1 MKIGFDITALSMPKT
16 GIGQYQYNL
25 LNSLFK
31 MDSKN
36 EYCLYAFNL
45 RDNNKYTDLN
55 FEMPYKNVNMH
66 AYKIPQRL
74 ITAWWMMIRY
84 PNLEQIT
91 EDCDIYQISEI
102 CQQPTNKKTVAF
114 IHDLTTKFFPNY
126 HLIKNKILYH
136 HRFKNIKKYA
146 NAILTNSEYTKNDII
161 EHLGI
166 DAGRIFVTPFGT
178 NKRFRPLLDEDIKP
192 VLQKYNIYTP
202 YICYLGTIEP
212 RKNLNNLFKAF
223 YQLKQQESI
232 PHRLVLIGKEGWYYE
247 NIYKKINELNLD
259 GDVIKTG
266 FVPDEEIP
274 HLLNG
279 ADIFVYPSFYEGF
292 GLPVLEAMACGTPV
306 VTSQT
311 SSLPEVCGD
320 AAKYINPKKPE
331 DIAEKLFEFI
341 KSEQERDKFS
351 ELGLKRAQKF
361 SWENC
366 AKETLKVYEKV
377 ARG

>member
-31 MDSKN
+31 LDKEN
-36 EYCLYAFNL
+36 KYCLYAFNL
-45 RDNNKYTDLN
+45 RDNNKYANIN
-55 FEMPYKNVNMH
+55 FDIKYANVNMH

-74 ITAWWMMIRY
+74 ITAWWMMVRY

-102 CQQPTNKKTVAF
+102 CQQPTKKKTIAF
-114 IHDLTTKFFPNY
+114 IHDLTTIFFPEY
-126 HLIKNKILYH
+126 HLFKNKILYH

-146 NAILTNSEYTKNDII
+146 NAIFTNSEYTKNDII

-166 DAGRIFVTPFGT
+166 KADRIFVTPFGT
-178 NKRFRPLLDEDIKP
+178 HQRFKKINDENKIKE
-192 VLQKYNIYTP
+192 VLNKYKIVDP

-212 RKNLNNLFKAF
+212 RKNLNNLFEAF
-223 YQLKQQESI
+223 HQLKEQECI
-232 PHRLVLIGKEGWYYE
+232 PHKLVLIGKEGWYYE
-247 NIYKKINELNLD
+247 NIYKKINELHLNN
-259 GDVIKTG
+259 DVIKTG

-279 ADIFVYPSFYEGF
+279 ADVFVYPSFYEGF

-306 VTSQT
+306 VTSKT
-311 SSLPEVCGD
+311 SSLPEIGGD
-320 AAKYINPKKPE
+320 AVKYINPKRPR

-341 KSEQERDKFS
+341 KSKKEREIFS
-351 ELGLKRAQKF
+351 KLGLKRAQNF

-366 AKETLKVYEKV
+366 AK
-377 ARG
+377 